1 MAKSLPTVLAR
12 FLSSGGLVP
21 PTIATQQVE
30 LASSEQPKDTGV
42 DLPSTSRGD
51 RFFSENKKTKVSAEL
66 LDLTMKAFSKALSVE
81 KWKEL
86 IDSYPPIEGADS
98 ILIAPTMEAGMKED
112 LRNRHGYQKTKEVL
126 AFDEGLSEK
135 QASYICVARPIL
147 SALSALDTISEDGEP
162 DGPDPD
168 TIKAMLEDALAMLG
182 NANARLNG
190 WRQRRFS
197 EFLTEIGKRTLREG
211 IPTDSHLFP
220 HKFHERIRS
229 EHDHSASNKKII
241 SQPKEPRPRFNRPQP
256 FYNSG
261 PSRGPSQN
269 TSSKRRWSFHN
280 KRTGFNKKAKTGERS
295 SPPSGSNNS

>member
-1 MAKSLPTVLAR
+1 M
-12 FLSSGGLVP
+12 P

-30 LASSEQPKDTGV
+30 LASSEQSKDTGV
-42 DLPSTSRGD
+42 DLPSTSRED

-98 ILIAPTMEAGMKED
+98 ILVAPTMEAGMKED

-147 SALSALDTISEDGEP
+147 LVLSALDAISEDGEP

-168 TIKAMLEDALAMLG
+168 TIKAMLEDALVMLG
-182 NANARLNG
+182 NANAR
-190 WRQRRFS
+190 
-197 EFLTEIGKRTLREG
+197 
-211 IPTDSHLFP
+211 
-220 HKFHERIRS
+220 
-229 EHDHSASNKKII
+229 
-241 SQPKEPRPRFNRPQP
+241 
-256 FYNSG
+256 
-261 PSRGPSQN
+261 
-269 TSSKRRWSFHN
+269 
-280 KRTGFNKKAKTGERS
+280 
-295 SPPSGSNNS
+295 